1 MKGMRRNFLRKLKL
15 IPTKTNSKQSL
26 VLQLNTQDMFCIQKC
41 PTSPFLDDNKGNDLR
56 LTSVQFGTG
65 INLSDLEF
73 SKSFDQ
79 SENDDDDVDDDH
91 FEEQEFNFKLATT
104 KQVACIKEYP
114 SLKDFEEKCPPGG
127 SNSIILYTTSLRGIR
142 KTFQDCNTIHFLL
155 RSFRIMYHERDV
167 SLHLKYREEMWNILG
182 EKVIPPKLFIKGR
195 YIGGA
200 DEVIGLHEMG
210 WLGKILEGTP
220 TVSSDCLC
228 IGCANMGF
236 TICSTCCGSCKVFIN
251 NDDNNNNN
259 ECFLRCHDCNENGL
273 VKCPICC

>member
-1 MKGMRRNFLRKLKL
+1 MKGMRSNFLRKLQL
-15 IPTKTNSKQSL
+15 FPTKTNSKQSL
-26 VLQLNTQDMFCIQKC
+26 ILQLNTPDMFCIQKC
-41 PTSPFLDDNKGNDLR
+41 PTSPFFDDHKVNDSR
-56 LTSVQFGTG
+56 WTSAHSGTVNNLT
-65 INLSDLEF
+65 DLEF
-73 SKSFDQ
+73 SLDGSDD
-79 SENDDDDVDDDH
+79 NDDKIHH

-104 KQVACIKEYP
+104 TQVACIKGYP

-142 KTFQDCNTIHFLL
+142 KTFQDCNTIRFLL
-155 RSFRIMYHERDV
+155 RSLRVMYHERDV
-167 SLHLKYREEMWNILG
+167 SLDLEYRQELWNILG

-200 DEVIGLHEMG
+200 EEVFGLHEMG

-228 IGCANMGF
+228 IGCGNMGF

-251 NDDNNNNN
+251 NGDNDSSNN
-259 ECFLRCHDCNENGL
+259 ECFLRCHECNENGL
-273 VKCPICC
+273 VKCTICC